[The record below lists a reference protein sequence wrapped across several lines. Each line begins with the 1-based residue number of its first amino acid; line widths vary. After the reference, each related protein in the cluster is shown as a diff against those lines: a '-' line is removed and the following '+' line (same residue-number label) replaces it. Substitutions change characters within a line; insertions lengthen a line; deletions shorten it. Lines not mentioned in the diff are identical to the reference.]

1 MKKTVLYFTG
11 LLLAGFGV
19 AMGSIP
25 GLGTSPISSLP
36 YVTTFFWPWSFGVAT
51 VVVNLLM
58 LAAQIAILK
67 KRFRLFQ
74 LLQLPMLVIFGIFI
88 DLGMWLFSMCVPEN
102 YFFRFLETVLG
113 CFVLAVGIFMQLK
126 AGIVLLPGDN
136 LIRVIADEYR
146 FQFSSVKICFDISIS
161 LMALVCSLCVLG
173 NVTGVREGTLV
184 SAFLVGY
191 FIRLISRYSS
201 PFSAKL

>member
-67 KRFRLFQ
+67 KRFPLFQ

-88 DLGMWLFSMCVPEN
+88 DLGMWLFSMCSGKL
-102 YFFRFLETVLG
+102 FF
-113 CFVLAVGIFMQLK
+113 Q
-126 AGIVLLPGDN
+126 
-136 LIRVIADEYR
+136 
-146 FQFSSVKICFDISIS
+146 
-161 LMALVCSLCVLG
+161 
-173 NVTGVREGTLV
+173 V
-184 SAFLVGY
+184 S
-191 FIRLISRYSS
+191 
-201 PFSAKL
+201 